1 MASIRMQ
8 PVLRGK
14 GVVGRRSILATR
26 SAHQLVVTSSPDP
39 SHTPKPIIKYGPPTG
54 GRSSDSGHTVTVF
67 GCTGFL
73 GRYLVQKLA
82 RQGTQVV
89 VPYRDEDEKRPLK
102 IMGDL
107 GQIVPMEWDAR
118 NPDQIAECVKR
129 SDVVY
134 NLVGRDWE
142 TRNFKYEDVNVKAA
156 GLIAEVSASLNVPRL
171 VHVSHLNAHPDSASA
186 FYRSKYHGERAV
198 RDAFPTATIVRPS
211 QMFGYED
218 WLLNAIAQYP
228 ILFKL
233 NEGKT
238 KILPVH
244 VMDVAGALDL
254 MLNAPV
260 TSVASTFA
268 LPGPV
273 LHTYNSLQSLISSIT
288 LNPIST
294 APTVPKALAKA
305 VATALNRGIWW
316 PTVSPDEIERK
327 YIDDLGIEA
336 FQESSDAAKVQSGWA
351 ESYKPE
357 MKGIDGEEVKGWKEL
372 DMTPDPI
379 EDHAI
384 KYLRRY
390 RAATS
395 YDIPVETGKHKP
407 PKAYHVLP

>member
-1 MASIRMQ
+1 MKNQKLTKEANYDQ
-8 PVLRGK
+8 
-14 GVVGRRSILATR
+14 

-82 RQGTQVV
+82 RQGTQVI

-156 GLIAEVSASLNVPRL
+156 GLIAEVSAAVNVPRL

-198 RDAFPTATIVRPS
+198 RDAFPTATIVRPA
-211 QMFGYED
+211 QLYGYED

-244 VMDVAGALDL
+244 VMDVAAALDL

-273 LHTYNSLQSLISSIT
+273 LHTFNSLASLVSSIT
-288 LNPIST
+288 LNPTST
-294 APTVPKALAKA
+294 APTVPKQVAKL

-316 PTVSPDEIERK
+316 PTISPDEIERK
-327 YIDDLGIEA
+327 YIDDLGVEA
-336 FQESSDAAKVQSGWA
+336 FSTPNAEKVKSGWEEA
-351 ESYKPE
+351 YVTQT
-357 MKGIDGEEVKGWKEL
+357 KGIDGEEVKSWKEL
-372 DMTPDPI
+372 DMIPDPI
-379 EDHAI
+379 EEHAI

-390 RAATS
+390 RAATN
-395 YDIPVETGKHKP
+395 YDIPVETGRHKP
-407 PKAYHVLP
+407 PKPYHVLP

>member
-1 MASIRMQ
+1 MASLRIN
-8 PVLRGK
+8 PVLRTKAVTRGSLISK
-14 GVVGRRSILATR
+14 R
-26 SAHQLVVTSSPDP
+26 SAHDLTITSSPNP
-39 SHTPKPIIKYGPPTG
+39 SHTPRPIIKYGPPTG

-82 RQGTQVV
+82 RQGTQVI

-142 TRNFKYEDVNVKAA
+142 TRNFKFEDVNVKAA
-156 GLIAEVSASLNVPRL
+156 GLIAQVAAAENVPRL

-211 QMFGYED
+211 QLYGYED
-218 WLLNAIAQYP
+218 WLLNAIAQWP

-244 VMDVAGALDL
+244 VMDVAAALDL

-273 LHTYNSLQSLISSIT
+273 LHTFNSLQSLVSSIT
-288 LNPIST
+288 LNPVST
-294 APTVPKALAKA
+294 APTIPKQVAKL

-316 PTVSPDEIERK
+316 PTTNPDEIERK
-327 YIDDLGIEA
+327 YIDDLGVDA
-336 FQESSDAAKVQSGWA
+336 FQTPDADKIAAGWA
-351 ESYKPE
+351 EGYKPD
-357 MKGIDGEEVKGWKEL
+357 MVGIDGEQVKSWKEL

-395 YDIPVETGKHKP
+395 YDKPLETGRHKP
-407 PKAYHVLP
+407 PKQYHVLP